1 MGEQTVYGHH
11 TWGTEGEAVVQVLA
25 LGHAD
30 TLDRFGNAVPLLGE
44 SLEECGV
51 LGYGHGG
58 LQIRLLNYSVLND

>member
-1 MGEQTVYGHH
+1 
-11 TWGTEGEAVVQVLA
+11 VVQVLA
-25 LGHAD
+25 LEHAD
-30 TLDRFGNAVPLLGE
+30 TMDRFGNAVPLLGE